1 MSWILPEVN
10 RISLLQVHFSNS
22 LNLLQMVL
30 NHHPLLRIFN
40 LTHSIDQ
47 ISKIGKNE
55 FWYHVTWIILTH
67 FNPCSFSRINV
78 IFLSLEHKSQS
89 GEASVT
95 QTSDNRR
102 LWFVCLFF
110 NLQCIGGVL
119 GAQMSCLVA
128 IFIVRRPETRKL
140 HLQTFLQVY

>member
-10 RISLLQVHFSNS
+10 RISLLQVHFSKS

-140 HLQTFLQVY
+140 HLQTFSQVY